1 MANPLPPSAPK
12 AEPQDPLHQAPLLI
26 AQLRPEDLTLLERL
40 RAHRVAH
47 RHAHH
52 NTGAPAAVKIV
63 PDPGHLVV
71 PDVAPQPLSFSQ
83 RLADQVASVV
93 GSWRFIIIQSL
104 LIAAWI
110 VYNLLAPS
118 DKAWDPYPFIL
129 LNLFLSFQAAYTAPA
144 IMMSQ
149 NRQATVDRQQAQ
161 NDYEVNV
168 KAELEIELLHQ
179 KVDLM
184 KERELLELTQAI
196 RELSA
201 RLEDKLGKPA

>member
-1 MANPLPPSAPK
+1 
-12 AEPQDPLHQAPLLI
+12 
-26 AQLRPEDLTLLERL
+26 
-40 RAHRVAH
+40 
-47 RHAHH
+47 
-52 NTGAPAAVKIV
+52 
-63 PDPGHLVV
+63 
-71 PDVAPQPLSFSQ
+71 
-83 RLADQVASVV
+83 
-93 GSWRFIIIQSL
+93 
-104 LIAAWI
+104 

>member
-1 MANPLPPSAPK
+1 
-12 AEPQDPLHQAPLLI
+12 
-26 AQLRPEDLTLLERL
+26 
-40 RAHRVAH
+40 
-47 RHAHH
+47 
-52 NTGAPAAVKIV
+52 
-63 PDPGHLVV
+63 
-71 PDVAPQPLSFSQ
+71 
-83 RLADQVASVV
+83 
-93 GSWRFIIIQSL
+93 
-104 LIAAWI
+104 
-110 VYNLLAPS
+110 
-118 DKAWDPYPFIL
+118 L

-201 RLEDKLGKPA
+201 RLEGKLGKPA

>member
-1 MANPLPPSAPK
+1 
-12 AEPQDPLHQAPLLI
+12 
-26 AQLRPEDLTLLERL
+26 
-40 RAHRVAH
+40 
-47 RHAHH
+47 
-52 NTGAPAAVKIV
+52 
-63 PDPGHLVV
+63 
-71 PDVAPQPLSFSQ
+71 
-83 RLADQVASVV
+83 
-93 GSWRFIIIQSL
+93 
-104 LIAAWI
+104 
-110 VYNLLAPS
+110 
-118 DKAWDPYPFIL
+118 
-129 LNLFLSFQAAYTAPA
+129 
-144 IMMSQ
+144 MMSQ

>member
-1 MANPLPPSAPK
+1 
-12 AEPQDPLHQAPLLI
+12 
-26 AQLRPEDLTLLERL
+26 
-40 RAHRVAH
+40 
-47 RHAHH
+47 
-52 NTGAPAAVKIV
+52 
-63 PDPGHLVV
+63 
-71 PDVAPQPLSFSQ
+71 
-83 RLADQVASVV
+83 
-93 GSWRFIIIQSL
+93 
-104 LIAAWI
+104 
-110 VYNLLAPS
+110 
-118 DKAWDPYPFIL
+118 
-129 LNLFLSFQAAYTAPA
+129 
-144 IMMSQ
+144 MSQ